1 MQLSSI
7 SFFCRRDAV
16 SGKGTLKPFVEGE
29 VAMKKKDGACTIW
42 IFRSGPFK
50 PFKIKLPER
59 NAKILLGAIL
69 AILVSFPF
77 ITINYISQSF
87 QMARLEKESTQI
99 ASLNSKVEE
108 FQQQIQR
115 LKEFDVKLRIIA
127 NLENAQETGP
137 FLGVGAVTPSSS
149 EPLPGT
155 EAEAQ
160 RMKAELDRLSTEAQL
175 REKSFQELYSFLEGK
190 KRQLSS
196 TPSIW
201 PVRGWLTSGF
211 GYRID
216 PFTGLRQFHEG
227 LDIANRLGTPI
238 VAPADG
244 VVSRVSNSV
253 GFGLTL
259 EINHGYGIKTIY
271 GHLSKVY
278 VSVGHSVKR
287 GERIAA
293 IGQSGR
299 ATGPHLHYQVML
311 NDVPMSP
318 VNYILN

>member
-1 MQLSSI
+1 
-7 SFFCRRDAV
+7 
-16 SGKGTLKPFVEGE
+16 
-29 VAMKKKDGACTIW
+29 MKKKEEALTIW
-42 IFRSGPFK
+42 IFRSVPFK
-50 PFKIKLPER
+50 PLKIKLPDR
-59 NAKILLGAIL
+59 TAKILLAVIL
-69 AILVSFPF
+69 VIIVSFPF
-77 ITINYISQSF
+77 ITMNYISQSL
-87 QMARLEKESTQI
+87 QMAKIEREKKEQTTHV
-99 ASLNSKVEE
+99 ASLNKKVEE

-127 NLENAQETGP
+127 NLENAQETGS
-137 FLGVGAVTPSSS
+137 FLGVGGTTLPSR
-149 EPLPGT
+149 EPLQGV
-155 EAEAQ
+155 EADTQ
-160 RMKAELDRLSTEAQL
+160 RMKAELDRLCSEAAF

-238 VAPADG
+238 VSPADG
-244 VVSRVSNSV
+244 IVSRASNTF
-253 GFGLTL
+253 GFGLTV
-259 EINHGYGIKTIY
+259 EINHGYGIITRY
-271 GHLSKVY
+271 GHLSKTY
-278 VSVGHSVKR
+278 VSVGQRIRR

-293 IGQSGR
+293 VGSSGR
-299 ATGPHLHYQVML
+299 ATGPHLHYEVRL

-318 VNYILN
+318 MNYILN

>member
-1 MQLSSI
+1 
-7 SFFCRRDAV
+7 
-16 SGKGTLKPFVEGE
+16 
-29 VAMKKKDGACTIW
+29 MKKKEGAFTIW
-42 IFRSGPFK
+42 VFRSGPFK

-59 NAKILLGAIL
+59 NAKILFGVIL

-77 ITINYISQSF
+77 ITLNYISQSI
-87 QMARLEKESTQI
+87 QMARLQKEATHI
-99 ASLNSKVEE
+99 ASLKSQVEA
-108 FQQQIQR
+108 FQQEIQR

-127 NLENAQETGP
+127 NLENAQETSSFLAVGGP
-137 FLGVGAVTPSSS
+137 TLPAR
-149 EPLPGT
+149 EPLQGGLADT
-155 EAEAQ
+155 Q
-160 RMKAELDRLSTEAQL
+160 RMKEELDRLNTEASI

-190 KRQLSS
+190 KRQLAS

-227 LDIANRLGTPI
+227 LDIANRFGTPI
-238 VAPADG
+238 IAPADG
-244 VVSRVSNSV
+244 IVSRVSNTS
-253 GFGLTL
+253 GFGLTV
-259 EINHGYGIKTIY
+259 EINHGYGITTIY

-278 VSVGHSVKR
+278 VSVGRSVKR

-293 IGQSGR
+293 MGNSGR

-311 NDVPMSP
+311 NNVPMSP
-318 VNYILN
+318 MSYILN

>member
-1 MQLSSI
+1 
-7 SFFCRRDAV
+7 
-16 SGKGTLKPFVEGE
+16 
-29 VAMKKKDGACTIW
+29 MKKEGACTIW

-59 NAKILLGAIL
+59 GAKILLGVIL

-77 ITINYISQSF
+77 ITLNYISQSI
-87 QMARLEKESTQI
+87 QMARLEKEATHI
-99 ASLNSKVEE
+99 ASLKNQVEE
-108 FQQQIQR
+108 FQQEIQR

-127 NLENAQETGP
+127 NLENAKETGS
-137 FLGVGAVTPSSS
+137 FLAVGGVTPSSR
-149 EPLPGT
+149 EPLQGV
-155 EAEAQ
+155 EADTQ
-160 RMKAELDRLSTEAQL
+160 RMKAELDRLSTEAEF

-201 PVRGWLTSGF
+201 PVRGWLTSTF

-238 VAPADG
+238 IAPADG
-244 VVSRVSNSV
+244 IVSRCSNTV
-253 GFGLTL
+253 GFGLTV

-278 VSVGHSVKR
+278 VSVGHSVRR

-293 IGQSGR
+293 MGNSGK

>member
-1 MQLSSI
+1 
-7 SFFCRRDAV
+7 
-16 SGKGTLKPFVEGE
+16 
-29 VAMKKKDGACTIW
+29 MKKEGAFTIW
-42 IFRSGPFK
+42 VFRSGPFK
-50 PFKIKLPER
+50 PFKVKLPER
-59 NAKILLGAIL
+59 NAKILLGVIL

-77 ITINYISQSF
+77 ITLNYISQSI
-87 QMARLEKESTQI
+87 QMARLEKETTQI
-99 ASLNSKVEE
+99 ASLKSQVEE

-127 NLENAQETGP
+127 NLENAQESGS
-137 FLGVGAVTPSSS
+137 FLAVGGLTPSSR
-149 EPLPGT
+149 EPLQGGVADT
-155 EAEAQ
+155 Q
-160 RMKAELDRLSTEAQL
+160 RMKEELDRLSTEAEF

-201 PVRGWLTSGF
+201 PVRGWLTSTF

-238 VAPADG
+238 IAPADG
-244 VVSRVSNSV
+244 IVSRCSNSF
-253 GFGLTL
+253 GYGLTV

-271 GHLSKVY
+271 GHLSKAY
-278 VSVGHSVKR
+278 VTVGHSVRR

-293 IGQSGR
+293 VGSSGR

-311 NDVPMSP
+311 NEVPMSP
-318 VNYILN
+318 MNYILN

>member
-1 MQLSSI
+1 
-7 SFFCRRDAV
+7 
-16 SGKGTLKPFVEGE
+16 
-29 VAMKKKDGACTIW
+29 MKKEGAFTIW
-42 IFRSGPFK
+42 VFRSGPFK

-59 NAKILLGAIL
+59 NAKILLGVIL

-77 ITINYISQSF
+77 ITLNYISQRI
-87 QMARLEKESTQI
+87 QMARLEKETTQI
-99 ASLNSKVEE
+99 ASLKSQVEE

-127 NLENAQETGP
+127 NLENAQETGS
-137 FLGVGAVTPSSS
+137 FLAVGGLTPSSR
-149 EPLPGT
+149 EPLQGGVADT
-155 EAEAQ
+155 Q
-160 RMKAELDRLSTEAQL
+160 KMKEELDRLSTEAEF
-175 REKSFQELYSFLEGK
+175 REKSFQELYTFLEGK

-201 PVRGWLTSGF
+201 PVRGWLTSTF

-227 LDIANRLGTPI
+227 LDIANRLGTAVI
-238 VAPADG
+238 APADG
-244 VVSRVSNSV
+244 IVSRCSNSF
-253 GFGLTL
+253 GYGLTV

-271 GHLSKVY
+271 GHLSKTY
-278 VSVGHSVKR
+278 VTVGRSVRR

-293 IGQSGR
+293 VGSSGR

-311 NDVPMSP
+311 NEVPMSP
-318 VNYILN
+318 MNYILN

>member
-1 MQLSSI
+1 
-7 SFFCRRDAV
+7 
-16 SGKGTLKPFVEGE
+16 
-29 VAMKKKDGACTIW
+29 MKKEGACTIW

-59 NAKILLGAIL
+59 GAKILLGVIL

-77 ITINYISQSF
+77 ITLNYISQSI
-87 QMARLEKESTQI
+87 QMARLEKEATHI
-99 ASLNSKVEE
+99 ASLKNQVEE
-108 FQQQIQR
+108 FQQEIQR

-127 NLENAQETGP
+127 NLENAKETGS
-137 FLGVGAVTPSSS
+137 FLAVGGVTPSSR
-149 EPLPGT
+149 EPLQGV
-155 EAEAQ
+155 EADTQ
-160 RMKAELDRLSTEAQL
+160 RMKAELDRLSTEAEF

-196 TPSIW
+196 TPAIW
-201 PVRGWLTSGF
+201 PVRGWLTSTF

-227 LDIANRLGTPI
+227 LDIANKLGTAI
-238 VAPADG
+238 ITPADG
-244 VVSRVSNSV
+244 IISRVANSF
-253 GFGLTL
+253 GFGLTV

-278 VSVGHSVKR
+278 VSVGHSVRR

-293 IGQSGR
+293 MGNSGK

-318 VNYILN
+318 MNYILN

>member
-1 MQLSSI
+1 
-7 SFFCRRDAV
+7 
-16 SGKGTLKPFVEGE
+16 
-29 VAMKKKDGACTIW
+29 MKKEGAFTIW
-42 IFRSGPFK
+42 VFRSGPFR

-59 NAKILLGAIL
+59 SAKILFGVIL

-77 ITINYISQSF
+77 ITLNYISQSI
-87 QMARLEKESTQI
+87 QMARLEKETTQI
-99 ASLNSKVEE
+99 ASLKSQVEE

-127 NLENAQETGP
+127 NLENAQESGS
-137 FLGVGAVTPSSS
+137 FLAVGGLTPSSR
-149 EPLPGT
+149 EPLQGGVADT
-155 EAEAQ
+155 Q
-160 RMKAELDRLSTEAQL
+160 KMKEELDRLSTEAEF

-196 TPSIW
+196 TPAIW

-216 PFTGLRQFHEG
+216 PFTGLRQFHDG
-227 LDIANRLGTPI
+227 LDIANRLGTSI
-238 VAPADG
+238 IAPADG
-244 VVSRVSNSV
+244 IVSRVANSF
-253 GFGLTL
+253 GYGLTV

-271 GHLSKVY
+271 GHLSKAY
-278 VSVGHSVKR
+278 VSVGHGVRR

-293 IGQSGR
+293 MGSSGR
-299 ATGPHLHYQVML
+299 ATGPHLHYRVTL

-318 VNYILN
+318 MNYILN

>member
-1 MQLSSI
+1 
-7 SFFCRRDAV
+7 
-16 SGKGTLKPFVEGE
+16 
-29 VAMKKKDGACTIW
+29 MKKKDGAFTIW
-42 IFRSGPFK
+42 VFRSGPFK

-59 NAKILLGAIL
+59 KAKILFGVIL
-69 AILVSFPF
+69 AILVTFPF
-77 ITINYISQSF
+77 ITLNYISQSIH
-87 QMARLEKESTQI
+87 MARLEKEATHI
-99 ASLNSKVEE
+99 ASLKSRVEE
-108 FQQQIQR
+108 FRQEIQR

-127 NLENAQETGP
+127 NLESAQDTGS
-137 FLGVGAVTPSSS
+137 FLAVGGLTSPSR
-149 EPLPGT
+149 EPLQGGVADT
-155 EAEAQ
+155 Q
-160 RMKAELDRLSTEAQL
+160 KMKEELERLSTEAEF

-201 PVRGWLTSGF
+201 PVRGWLTSTF

-227 LDIANRLGTPI
+227 FDIANRLGTPI
-238 VAPADG
+238 IAPADG
-244 VVSRVSNSV
+244 IVSRVANSF
-253 GFGLTL
+253 GYGLTV

-271 GHLSKVY
+271 GHLSKAY
-278 VSVGHSVKR
+278 VAVGHSVRR

-293 IGQSGR
+293 IGNSGR

-318 VNYILN
+318 MNYILN

>member
-1 MQLSSI
+1 
-7 SFFCRRDAV
+7 
-16 SGKGTLKPFVEGE
+16 
-29 VAMKKKDGACTIW
+29 MKKEGAVTIW

-59 NAKILLGAIL
+59 NAKILLGVIL

-77 ITINYISQSF
+77 VTINYISQSIHT
-87 QMARLEKESTQI
+87 ARLEKEATHI
-99 ASLNSKVEE
+99 ASLKSQVDE
-108 FQQQIQR
+108 FQQEIQR

-127 NLENAQETGP
+127 NLENAQETSS
-137 FLGVGAVTPSSS
+137 FLAVGGVTPPTR
-149 EPLPGT
+149 EPMQGVVADT
-155 EAEAQ
+155 Q
-160 RMKAELDRLSTEAQL
+160 RMKAELDRLATEAEF

-238 VAPADG
+238 IAPADG
-244 VVSRVSNSV
+244 IVSRVSNSV

-259 EINHGYGIKTIY
+259 EINHGYGIATLY

-287 GERIAA
+287 GERIAL
-293 IGQSGR
+293 IGASGR

-311 NDVPMSP
+311 NNVPMNP
-318 VNYILN
+318 VSYILN

>member
-1 MQLSSI
+1 
-7 SFFCRRDAV
+7 
-16 SGKGTLKPFVEGE
+16 
-29 VAMKKKDGACTIW
+29 MKKEGAFTIW
-42 IFRSGPFK
+42 VFRSGPFK
-50 PFKIKLPER
+50 PFKVKLPER
-59 NAKILLGAIL
+59 NAKILLGVIL

-77 ITINYISQSF
+77 ITLNYISQSI
-87 QMARLEKESTQI
+87 QMARLEKETTQI
-99 ASLNSKVEE
+99 ASLKSQVEE

-127 NLENAQETGP
+127 NLENAQETGS
-137 FLGVGAVTPSSS
+137 FLAVGGLSPASR
-149 EPLPGT
+149 EPLQGGVADT
-155 EAEAQ
+155 Q
-160 RMKAELDRLSTEAQL
+160 RMKEELDRLSTEAEF

-201 PVRGWLTSGF
+201 PVRGWLTSTF

-238 VAPADG
+238 IAPADG
-244 VVSRVSNSV
+244 IVSRCSNSF
-253 GFGLTL
+253 GYGLTV

-271 GHLSKVY
+271 GHLSKAY
-278 VSVGHSVKR
+278 VTVGHSVRR

-293 IGQSGR
+293 VGSSGR

-311 NDVPMSP
+311 NEVPMSP
-318 VNYILN
+318 MNYILN

>member
-1 MQLSSI
+1 
-7 SFFCRRDAV
+7 
-16 SGKGTLKPFVEGE
+16 
-29 VAMKKKDGACTIW
+29 MKKEGAFTIW
-42 IFRSGPFK
+42 VFRSGPFR

-59 NAKILLGAIL
+59 SAKILFGVIL

-77 ITINYISQSF
+77 ITLNYISQSI
-87 QMARLEKESTQI
+87 QMARLEKETTQI
-99 ASLNSKVEE
+99 ASLKSQVGE

-127 NLENAQETGP
+127 NLENAQDTGS
-137 FLGVGAVTPSSS
+137 FLAVGGITPPAR
-149 EPLPGT
+149 EPVQGI
-155 EAEAQ
+155 EADTQ
-160 RMKAELDRLSTEAQL
+160 RMKTELDRLSTEAGF

-227 LDIANRLGTPI
+227 LDIANRLGTLI
-238 VAPADG
+238 TAPADG
-244 VVSRVSNSV
+244 IVSRASNST
-253 GFGLTL
+253 GYGLTV

-271 GHLSKVY
+271 GHLSKAY
-278 VSVGHSVKR
+278 VAVGHSVRR

-293 IGQSGR
+293 MGASGK

-318 VNYILN
+318 MSYILN

>member
-1 MQLSSI
+1 
-7 SFFCRRDAV
+7 
-16 SGKGTLKPFVEGE
+16 
-29 VAMKKKDGACTIW
+29 MKKEGAFTIW
-42 IFRSGPFK
+42 VFRSGPFK

-59 NAKILLGAIL
+59 NAKILLGVIL

-77 ITINYISQSF
+77 ITLNYISQSI
-87 QMARLEKESTQI
+87 QMARLEKETTQI
-99 ASLNSKVEE
+99 ASLKSQVEE
-108 FQQQIQR
+108 FQQEIQR

-127 NLENAQETGP
+127 NLENAQEAGS
-137 FLGVGAVTPSSS
+137 FLAVGGLTPSSR
-149 EPLPGT
+149 EPLQGGV
-155 EAEAQ
+155 ADAQ
-160 RMKAELDRLSTEAQL
+160 RMKEELDRLSTEAEF
-175 REKSFQELYSFLEGK
+175 REKSFQELYTFLEGK

-238 VAPADG
+238 IAPADG
-244 VVSRVSNSV
+244 IVSRCSNSF

-271 GHLSKVY
+271 GHLSKAY
-278 VSVGHSVKR
+278 VTVGHSVRR

-293 IGQSGR
+293 MGSSGR

-318 VNYILN
+318 MNYILN

>member
-1 MQLSSI
+1 
-7 SFFCRRDAV
+7 
-16 SGKGTLKPFVEGE
+16 
-29 VAMKKKDGACTIW
+29 MKKEGAVTIW
-42 IFRSGPFK
+42 VFRSGPFK
-50 PFKIKLPER
+50 PFKIKLSER
-59 NAKILLGAIL
+59 SAKILLGVIL

-77 ITINYISQSF
+77 ITLNYISQSI
-87 QMARLEKESTQI
+87 QMAKIEKEATHI
-99 ASLNSKVEE
+99 ASLKSKVED

-127 NLENAQETGP
+127 NLENVQETGP
-137 FLGVGAVTPSSS
+137 FLGVGSLTSPSR
-149 EPLPGT
+149 EPVLQGV
-155 EAEAQ
+155 EADTQ
-160 RMKAELDRLSTEAQL
+160 RMKAELDRLNTEAEF

-227 LDIANRLGTPI
+227 LDIANRLGTAI

-244 VVSRVSNSV
+244 IVSRCSNSF
-253 GFGLTL
+253 GYGLTV

-278 VSVGHSVKR
+278 VSVGHSVRR

-293 IGQSGR
+293 MGSSGR

-318 VNYILN
+318 MNYILN

>member
-1 MQLSSI
+1 
-7 SFFCRRDAV
+7 
-16 SGKGTLKPFVEGE
+16 
-29 VAMKKKDGACTIW
+29 MKKEGAFTIW
-42 IFRSGPFK
+42 VFRSGPFK

-59 NAKILLGAIL
+59 NAKILLGVIL

-77 ITINYISQSF
+77 ITLNYISQSI
-87 QMARLEKESTQI
+87 QMARLEKETTQI
-99 ASLNSKVEE
+99 ASLKSQVEE

-127 NLENAQETGP
+127 NLENAQETGS
-137 FLGVGAVTPSSS
+137 FLAVGGLTPSSR
-149 EPLPGT
+149 EPLQGGVADTQRMKEELDRLGT
-155 EAEAQ
+155 EAEF
-160 RMKAELDRLSTEAQL
+160 
-175 REKSFQELYSFLEGK
+175 REKSFQELYTFLEGK

-201 PVRGWLTSGF
+201 PVRGWLTSTF

-227 LDIANRLGTPI
+227 LDIANRLGTPVI
-238 VAPADG
+238 APADG
-244 VVSRVSNSV
+244 IVSRCSNSF
-253 GFGLTL
+253 GYGLTV

-271 GHLSKVY
+271 GHLSKAY
-278 VSVGHSVKR
+278 VTVGHSVRR

-293 IGQSGR
+293 VGSSGR

-311 NDVPMSP
+311 NEVPMSP
-318 VNYILN
+318 MNYILN

>member
-1 MQLSSI
+1 
-7 SFFCRRDAV
+7 
-16 SGKGTLKPFVEGE
+16 
-29 VAMKKKDGACTIW
+29 MKKKEGTITIW
-42 IFRSGPFK
+42 LFRSGPFK
-50 PFKIKLPER
+50 PFKVKLPER
-59 NAKILLGAIL
+59 NAKILLGIIL

-77 ITINYISQSF
+77 ITLNYISQSI
-87 QMARLEKESTQI
+87 QMARLEKEATHV
-99 ASLNSKVEE
+99 ASLKSQVEN
-108 FQQQIQR
+108 FQQEIQR

-137 FLGVGAVTPSSS
+137 YLGVGGMTPPSR
-149 EPLPGT
+149 EPLPGVAADT
-155 EAEAQ
+155 E
-160 RMKAELDRLSTEAQL
+160 RMKAELDRLNTEAQF

-238 VAPADG
+238 TAPADG
-244 VVSRVSNSV
+244 IVSRCSNTF

-259 EINHGYGIKTIY
+259 EINHGYGITTLY

-278 VSVGHSVKR
+278 VAVGHSVKR

-293 IGQSGR
+293 MGASGR

-311 NDVPMSP
+311 NNVPMNP
-318 VNYILN
+318 VSYILN

>member
-1 MQLSSI
+1 
-7 SFFCRRDAV
+7 
-16 SGKGTLKPFVEGE
+16 
-29 VAMKKKDGACTIW
+29 MKKKEGAFTIW
-42 IFRSGPFK
+42 VFRSGPFK

-59 NAKILLGAIL
+59 NAKILFGVIL

-77 ITINYISQSF
+77 ITLNYISQSI
-87 QMARLEKESTQI
+87 QMARLEKEATHI
-99 ASLNSKVEE
+99 ASLKNQVEE
-108 FQQQIQR
+108 FQQEIQR

-127 NLENAQETGP
+127 NLENVQAQETGS
-137 FLGVGAVTPSSS
+137 FLAVGGLPPSSH
-149 EPLPGT
+149 EPLQGGVADT
-155 EAEAQ
+155 Q
-160 RMKAELDRLSTEAQL
+160 RVKEELDRLSTEAEF
-175 REKSFQELYSFLEGK
+175 REKSFQELYTFLEGK

-201 PVRGWLTSGF
+201 PVRGWLTSTF

-238 VAPADG
+238 IAPADG
-244 VVSRVSNSV
+244 IVSRCSNSF
-253 GFGLTL
+253 GYGLTV

-271 GHLSKVY
+271 GHLSKAY
-278 VSVGHSVKR
+278 VTVGHSVKR
-287 GERIAA
+287 GERLAA
-293 IGQSGR
+293 IGSSGR

-318 VNYILN
+318 MNYILN

>member
-1 MQLSSI
+1 
-7 SFFCRRDAV
+7 
-16 SGKGTLKPFVEGE
+16 
-29 VAMKKKDGACTIW
+29 MKKEGAFTIW
-42 IFRSGPFK
+42 VFRSGPFK

-59 NAKILLGAIL
+59 NAKILLGVIL

-77 ITINYISQSF
+77 ITLNYISQSI
-87 QMARLEKESTQI
+87 QMARLEKETTQI
-99 ASLNSKVEE
+99 ASLKSQVGE

-127 NLENAQETGP
+127 NLENAQETGA
-137 FLGVGAVTPSSS
+137 FLAVGGLTPSSR
-149 EPLPGT
+149 EPLQGGVADTQKMKEELDRLGT
-155 EAEAQ
+155 EAEF
-160 RMKAELDRLSTEAQL
+160 

-201 PVRGWLTSGF
+201 PVRGWLTSTF

-238 VAPADG
+238 IAPADG
-244 VVSRVSNSV
+244 IVSRCSNSF
-253 GFGLTL
+253 GYGLTV

-271 GHLSKVY
+271 GHLSKTY
-278 VSVGHSVKR
+278 VAVGHSVRR

-293 IGQSGR
+293 VGSSGR

-311 NDVPMSP
+311 NEVPMSP
-318 VNYILN
+318 MNYILN

>member
-1 MQLSSI
+1 
-7 SFFCRRDAV
+7 
-16 SGKGTLKPFVEGE
+16 
-29 VAMKKKDGACTIW
+29 MKKKGAFTIW
-42 IFRSGPFK
+42 VFRSGPFK

-59 NAKILLGAIL
+59 NAKIIFGVIL

-77 ITINYISQSF
+77 ITLNYISQSI
-87 QMARLEKESTQI
+87 QMARLEKEATHI
-99 ASLNSKVEE
+99 ASLKSQVEE
-108 FQQQIQR
+108 FQQEIQR

-127 NLENAQETGP
+127 NLENAQETGS
-137 FLGVGAVTPSSS
+137 FLAVGGLTSPSR
-149 EPLPGT
+149 EPLQGGIADT
-155 EAEAQ
+155 Q
-160 RMKAELDRLSTEAQL
+160 RMKAELDRLSTEAEF

-227 LDIANRLGTPI
+227 LDIANRLGTFI
-238 VAPADG
+238 IAPADG
-244 VVSRVSNSV
+244 IVSRCANSF
-253 GFGLTL
+253 GYGLTV

-271 GHLSKVY
+271 GHLSKAFVA
-278 VSVGHSVKR
+278 VGHSVRR
-287 GERIAA
+287 GERLAA
-293 IGQSGR
+293 MGNSGR

-311 NDVPMSP
+311 NDVSMSP
-318 VNYILN
+318 MNYILN

>member
-1 MQLSSI
+1 
-7 SFFCRRDAV
+7 
-16 SGKGTLKPFVEGE
+16 
-29 VAMKKKDGACTIW
+29 MKKEGAFTIW
-42 IFRSGPFK
+42 VFRSGPFR

-59 NAKILLGAIL
+59 SAKILFGVIL

-77 ITINYISQSF
+77 ITLNYISQSI
-87 QMARLEKESTQI
+87 QMARLEKETTHI
-99 ASLNSKVEE
+99 ASLKSKVED

-137 FLGVGAVTPSSS
+137 FLAVGGVTPPSR
-149 EPLPGT
+149 EPLLQGVAADT
-155 EAEAQ
+155 Q
-160 RMKAELDRLSTEAQL
+160 RMKAELDRLNTEAEF

-201 PVRGWLTSGF
+201 PVRGWLTSTF

-238 VAPADG
+238 IAPADG
-244 VVSRVSNSV
+244 IVSRCSNSF
-253 GFGLTL
+253 GYGLTV

-271 GHLSKVY
+271 GHLSKTY
-278 VSVGHSVKR
+278 VAVGHSVRR
-287 GERIAA
+287 GKRIAA
-293 IGQSGR
+293 VGSTGR

-318 VNYILN
+318 MNYILN

>member
-1 MQLSSI
+1 M
-7 SFFCRRDAV
+7 
-16 SGKGTLKPFVEGE
+16 KNNEGTF
-29 VAMKKKDGACTIW
+29 TIW
-42 IFRSGPFK
+42 IFRSGPFR

-59 NAKILLGAIL
+59 NAKILLGVIL

-77 ITINYISQSF
+77 ITINYISQSL
-87 QMARLEKESTQI
+87 QMARIEKERREQTTHI
-99 ASLNSKVEE
+99 ASLNNKVEE

-137 FLGVGAVTPSSS
+137 FLAVGGVTPPSR
-149 EPLPGT
+149 EPVHGT
-155 EAEAQ
+155 EADTQ
-160 RMKAELDRLSTEAQL
+160 RMKAELDRLSTEAEF

-201 PVRGWLTSGF
+201 PVRGWLTSTF

-227 LDIANRLGTPI
+227 LDIANRFGTTVI
-238 VAPADG
+238 APADG
-244 VVSRVSNSV
+244 IVSRVANSF
-253 GFGLTL
+253 GFGLTV

-271 GHLSKVY
+271 GHLSKAY
-278 VSVGHSVKR
+278 VSVGHSVRR

-293 IGQSGR
+293 VGSSGR

-318 VNYILN
+318 MNYILN

>member
-1 MQLSSI
+1 
-7 SFFCRRDAV
+7 
-16 SGKGTLKPFVEGE
+16 
-29 VAMKKKDGACTIW
+29 MKKEGTCTIW

-59 NAKILLGAIL
+59 NAKIFLGVIL
-69 AILVSFPF
+69 TIIVSFPF
-77 ITINYISQSF
+77 ITMNYISQSL
-87 QMARLEKESTQI
+87 QMAKIEREAKEQTTHL
-99 ASLNSKVEE
+99 ASLNNKVEE

-127 NLENAQETGP
+127 NLENAQETGS
-137 FLGVGAVTPSSS
+137 FLAVGGITPPSR
-149 EPLPGT
+149 EPLQGV
-155 EAEAQ
+155 EADTR
-160 RMKAELDRLSTEAQL
+160 RMKAELDRLSTEAEF

-227 LDIANRLGTPI
+227 LDIANRFGTPI
-238 VAPADG
+238 IAPADG
-244 VVSRVSNSV
+244 IVSRCSNSF
-253 GFGLTL
+253 GFGLTV

-271 GHLSKVY
+271 GHLSKAY
-278 VSVGHSVKR
+278 VTVGHSVRR

-293 IGQSGR
+293 VGNSGR
-299 ATGPHLHYQVML
+299 ATGPHLHYEVRL
-311 NDVPMSP
+311 NDVSMSP
-318 VNYILN
+318 MNYILN

>member
-1 MQLSSI
+1 
-7 SFFCRRDAV
+7 
-16 SGKGTLKPFVEGE
+16 
-29 VAMKKKDGACTIW
+29 MKKKDAFTIW
-42 IFRSGPFK
+42 VFRSGPFR

-59 NAKILLGAIL
+59 NAKILFGVIL

-77 ITINYISQSF
+77 ITLNYISQSL
-87 QMARLEKESTQI
+87 QMARLEKETTQI
-99 ASLNSKVEE
+99 ASLKSQVEE

-137 FLGVGAVTPSSS
+137 FLAVGGLTPSPH
-149 EPLPGT
+149 EPLQGGVADT
-155 EAEAQ
+155 Q
-160 RMKAELDRLSTEAQL
+160 RMKAELDRLSTEAEF
-175 REKSFQELYSFLEGK
+175 REKSFQELYTFLEGK

-227 LDIANRLGTPI
+227 LDIANRLGTLI
-238 VAPADG
+238 IAPADG
-244 VVSRVSNSV
+244 IVSRCSNSF

-271 GHLSKVY
+271 GHLSKAY
-278 VSVGHSVKR
+278 VTVGHSVRR

-293 IGQSGR
+293 MGSSGR

-318 VNYILN
+318 MTYILN

>member
-1 MQLSSI
+1 
-7 SFFCRRDAV
+7 
-16 SGKGTLKPFVEGE
+16 
-29 VAMKKKDGACTIW
+29 MKKEGAFTIW
-42 IFRSGPFK
+42 VFRSGPFK

-59 NAKILLGAIL
+59 NAKILLGVIL

-77 ITINYISQSF
+77 ITLNYISQRI
-87 QMARLEKESTQI
+87 QMARLEKETTQI
-99 ASLNSKVEE
+99 ASLKSRVEE

-127 NLENAQETGP
+127 NLENAQESGS
-137 FLGVGAVTPSSS
+137 FLAVGGLTPSSR
-149 EPLPGT
+149 EPLQGGVADTQKMKEELDRLGT
-155 EAEAQ
+155 EAEF
-160 RMKAELDRLSTEAQL
+160 
-175 REKSFQELYSFLEGK
+175 REKSFQELYTFLEGK

-201 PVRGWLTSGF
+201 PVRGWLTSTF

-238 VAPADG
+238 IAPADG
-244 VVSRVSNSV
+244 IVSRCSNSF
-253 GFGLTL
+253 GYGLTV

-271 GHLSKVY
+271 GHLSKAY
-278 VSVGHSVKR
+278 VTVGHSVRR

-293 IGQSGR
+293 MGSSGR

-311 NDVPMSP
+311 NEVPMSP
-318 VNYILN
+318 MNYILN

>member
-1 MQLSSI
+1 
-7 SFFCRRDAV
+7 
-16 SGKGTLKPFVEGE
+16 
-29 VAMKKKDGACTIW
+29 MKKKEGAFTIW
-42 IFRSGPFK
+42 VFRSGPFK

-59 NAKILLGAIL
+59 NAKILLGIIL

-77 ITINYISQSF
+77 ITINYVSQSIH
-87 QMARLEKESTQI
+87 MAQLEKEATHI
-99 ASLNSKVEE
+99 ASLKSQVDE
-108 FQQQIQR
+108 FQQEIQR

-127 NLENAQETGP
+127 NLENAQETSS
-137 FLGVGAVTPSSS
+137 FLGVGGITPPTH
-149 EPLPGT
+149 EPLQGVVADT
-155 EAEAQ
+155 E
-160 RMKAELDRLSTEAQL
+160 RMKAELDRLSTEAES

-190 KRQLSS
+190 KKQLAC

-227 LDIANRLGTPI
+227 LDIANRLGTSI
-238 VAPADG
+238 IAPADG
-244 VVSRVSNSV
+244 IVSRVSNTF
-253 GFGLTL
+253 GFGLTV

-293 IGQSGR
+293 MGNSGR

-318 VNYILN
+318 MNYLLN

>member
-1 MQLSSI
+1 
-7 SFFCRRDAV
+7 
-16 SGKGTLKPFVEGE
+16 
-29 VAMKKKDGACTIW
+29 MKKKEGAFTIW
-42 IFRSGPFK
+42 VFRSGPFK

-59 NAKILLGAIL
+59 NAKILFGVIL

-77 ITINYISQSF
+77 ITLNYISQSI
-87 QMARLEKESTQI
+87 QMARLQKEATHI
-99 ASLNSKVEE
+99 ASLKSQVEA
-108 FQQQIQR
+108 FQQEIQR

-127 NLENAQETGP
+127 NLENAQETGS
-137 FLGVGAVTPSSS
+137 FLAVGGPTIPAR
-149 EPLPGT
+149 EPLQGGIADT
-155 EAEAQ
+155 Q
-160 RMKAELDRLSTEAQL
+160 RMKEELDRLNTEAAF

-190 KRQLSS
+190 KRQLAS
-196 TPSIW
+196 TPAIW

-227 LDIANRLGTPI
+227 LDIANRYGTPI
-238 VAPADG
+238 IAPADG
-244 VVSRVSNSV
+244 IVSRVSNTS
-253 GFGLTL
+253 GFGLTV
-259 EINHGYGIKTIY
+259 EINHGYGITTLY

-293 IGQSGR
+293 MGNSGR

-318 VNYILN
+318 MNYILN

>member
-1 MQLSSI
+1 
-7 SFFCRRDAV
+7 
-16 SGKGTLKPFVEGE
+16 
-29 VAMKKKDGACTIW
+29 MKKEGAFTIW
-42 IFRSGPFK
+42 VFRSGPFK

-59 NAKILLGAIL
+59 NAKILLGVIL

-77 ITINYISQSF
+77 ITLNYISQRI
-87 QMARLEKESTQI
+87 QMARLKKETTQI
-99 ASLNSKVEE
+99 AFLKSQVEE

-127 NLENAQETGP
+127 NLENAQETGS
-137 FLGVGAVTPSSS
+137 FLAVGGLTPPSR
-149 EPLPGT
+149 EPLQGGVADT
-155 EAEAQ
+155 Q
-160 RMKAELDRLSTEAQL
+160 RMKEELDRLSTEAEF
-175 REKSFQELYSFLEGK
+175 REKSFQELYTFLEGK

-201 PVRGWLTSGF
+201 PVRGWLTSTF

-238 VAPADG
+238 IAPADG
-244 VVSRVSNSV
+244 IVSRCSNSF
-253 GFGLTL
+253 GYGLTV

-271 GHLSKVY
+271 GHLSKAY
-278 VSVGHSVKR
+278 VTVGRSVRR

-293 IGQSGR
+293 VGSSGR

-311 NDVPMSP
+311 NEVPMSP
-318 VNYILN
+318 MNYILN